1 MGGRPGRPKKSDDQ
15 SFRALEEPV
24 GLHLDQKENAR
35 TAPRRRIPM
44 ARIHMARIH
53 MARMK
58 MVPIWC

>member
-15 SFRALEEPV
+15 LFRALEQSV

-44 ARIHMARIH
+44 ARIHMAR
-53 MARMK
+53 MK